1 MANEAAKK
9 AAKEA
14 VEEVNWTN
22 YFASIVSVC
31 PWSKAY
37 WQAQKIDI
45 VEWDNKHIPLNDFVA
60 RIYKAP
66 QLTAKQLYNTM
77 RKFNKLYDAE
87 EWLYSH
93 PKFKG
98 HSTPI
103 PVLIQQDYD
112 VLAKARAQHKH
123 KYNKQL

>member
-1 MANEAAKK
+1 MESVSKR
-9 AAKEA
+9 E
-14 VEEVNWTN
+14 WTE

-37 WQAQKIDI
+37 WSKQKIDI
-45 VEWDNKHIPLNDFVA
+45 KPWTGAILPLNQYVA
-60 RIYKAP
+60 RMYTAS
-66 QLTAKQLYNTM
+66 QLTARELYNIM
-77 RKFNKLYDAE
+77 RKMNKDRDDE

-93 PKFKG
+93 PKFKR

-112 VLAKARAQHKH
+112 ILAQARHSLKQHKY
-123 KYNKQL
+123 KYKQSQ